1 MSEMKNIPKSIY
13 LNIGEDI
20 NGIDNFDTLR
30 EVTWSETVIDN
41 NDVEYFRKQS
51 PKAMTSEEYETAYLT
66 GQGALREM
74 VEGYFNK
81 ILGKRER
88 DPKAM
93 IAEATIREIAPFLRR
108 LINPRYDTDETND
121 YVNGSSDCIRALE
134 AIQVWDEVCKQDK
147 TIKGGGEDE

>member
-51 PKAMTSEEYETAYLT
+51 PKAMIAE
-66 GQGALREM
+66 GLRELRFDTALMDEIM
-74 VEGYFNK
+74 V
-81 ILGKRER
+81 
-88 DPKAM
+88 
-93 IAEATIREIAPFLRR
+93 
-108 LINPRYDTDETND
+108 
-121 YVNGSSDCIRALE
+121 SDCVQSQHDQLTIHQIL
-134 AIQVWDEVCKQDK
+134 DGLYHVCKQDK
-147 TIKGGGEDE
+147 PKGGKG